1 MLSFCPTICACC
13 AVPLVQPTLCTGYCA
28 VSAPSCTDLDL
39 GSVTLAYLNYLLL
52 FHMVDQQ
59 ILLKDMLDIVVLGEK
74 PKSILSVGGVSDYP
88 S

>member
-1 MLSFCPTICACC
+1 
-13 AVPLVQPTLCTGYCA
+13 
-28 VSAPSCTDLDL
+28 
-39 GSVTLAYLNYLLL
+39 
-52 FHMVDQQ
+52 MVDQQ